1 MWREVQIVDQIVSIV
16 LTGPAPNG
24 YARYVHT
31 PGVNVVSQVTEA
43 PLVFIPGGGEVGPQ
57 SALDMHFN
65 AQCFPLPMGSC
76 ISHDG
81 VAVTPAGVSSGQGVL
96 LEQAAAHQ
104 CPLIF
109 ATVRLSSSG
118 RQACVK
124 GSW

>member
-57 SALDMHFN
+57 SALDLHVN
-65 AQCFPLPMGSC
+65 AQCIPLPTGSC
-76 ISHDG
+76 ISHAG
-81 VAVTPAGVSSGQGVL
+81 VAVTPTGVSSGHGVL
-96 LEQAAAHQ
+96 LVQAAAHHR
-104 CPLIF
+104 PLIF
-109 ATVRLSSSG
+109 ATVTLSSSG

-124 GSW
+124 GS